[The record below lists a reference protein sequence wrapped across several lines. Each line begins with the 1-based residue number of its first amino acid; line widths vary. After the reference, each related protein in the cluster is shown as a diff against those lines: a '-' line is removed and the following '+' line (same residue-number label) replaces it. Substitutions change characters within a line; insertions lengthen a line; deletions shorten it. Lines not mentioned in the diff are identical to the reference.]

1 MSSPPISGG
10 VEEARRLPPD
20 AARACE
26 ALVVGGER
34 HLRDHGP
41 FTARVVD
48 VRRRAHSVIHVISL
62 SNGRRARRFYL
73 KRLNTNPSVHD
84 RKLRECVTEYRLL
97 EELTHRFASFA
108 DLGVIRPIACWPEDL
123 AFLTEEFPGQNV
135 ELVLRDDVR
144 RLWSPSALRRAA
156 ALCRKAGEWLRHF
169 QSYTVPD
176 VSTFD
181 VDELIAYCDLRISTI
196 LDGAEGLLTRP
207 LSQVVM
213 RHVTNLAATFS
224 ESERELVGRHND
236 LRPDNMLT
244 RDERLV
250 VVDFT
255 GFTYGPRLYDYMKF
269 WMRLD
274 YMAFGALPIGRR
286 VEALKAGFAEG
297 YGRAVDLD
305 APMAQFLRIANI
317 LDKMSELAD
326 PPSRPLHRRLV
337 DRRWHRHLLR
347 QLRCS
352 VAGRP

>member
-1 MSSPPISGG
+1 MTESSGSASRST
-10 VEEARRLPPD
+10 V
-20 AARACE
+20 
-26 ALVVGGER
+26 
-34 HLRDHGP
+34 
-41 FTARVVD
+41 
-48 VRRRAHSVIHVISL
+48 S
-62 SNGRRARRFYL
+62 
-73 KRLNTNPSVHD
+73 
-84 RKLRECVTEYRLL
+84 

-274 YMAFGALPIGRR
+274 YMAFGTLPIGRR

>member
-1 MSSPPISGG
+1 MSSPTMFDA
-10 VEEARRLPPD
+10 VEDARRLPPD

-26 ALVVGGER
+26 ALVVEGER

-41 FTARVVD
+41 FTARVLD

-62 SNGRRARRFYL
+62 SNGRGARRFYL

-84 RKLRECVTEYRLL
+84 RKLRECVTEYRIL
-97 EELTHRFASFA
+97 EELTRRFASFP

-123 AFLTEEFPGQNV
+123 AFLTEEFPGRNV

-144 RLWSPSALRRAA
+144 CLWSRSTLRRAA
-156 ALCRKAGEWLRHF
+156 GLCRKAGEWLRHF

-176 VSTFD
+176 TDTFD
-181 VDELIAYCDLRISTI
+181 IDELIAYCDLRLSTI
-196 LDGAEGLLTRP
+196 LDGAEGLLSRP
-207 LSQVVM
+207 LAHAVM
-213 RHVTNLAATFS
+213 RHVTSLAATFS
-224 ESERELVGRHND
+224 ASEREVVGRHND
-236 LRPDNMLT
+236 LRPDNMLA

-274 YMAFGALPIGRR
+274 YIGRR
-286 VEALKAGFAEG
+286 IDALKAGFAEG
-297 YGRAVDLD
+297 YGRPVDLD
-305 APMAQFLRIANI
+305 APMAEFLRIANI

-337 DRRWHRHLLR
+337 QRRWHRHLLR
-347 QLRCS
+347 QPRCR
-352 VAGRP
+352 VEGRR